1 MSMFRALALAQ
12 QRAVPVV
19 RLRRMSGDSDI
30 AAERG
35 VAATGKR
42 VYAAVVVR
50 TTRKER
56 RGLERAR

>member
-1 MSMFRALALAQ
+1 MFRALALAQ

-19 RLRRMSGDSDI
+19 RLRRVSGESDM
-30 AAERG
+30 AAESG

-42 VYAAVVVR
+42 EYAAVVVR

-56 RGLERAR
+56 RGFERAR